1 MSPMSPQTSVNGSR
15 PPKPCFWLQPSHF
28 FLPHLP
34 PLPLPLS
41 LHTPSVGICEVSCW
55 GAGVC
60 GEGDLGVLVATL
72 ELPKLVFT
80 PLQASG
86 IQVEQHSLAL
96 SHQAWPLFGTP
107 SFAQTEDVKGQ
118 S

>member
-1 MSPMSPQTSVNGSR
+1 MR
-15 PPKPCFWLQPSHF
+15 
-28 FLPHLP
+28 
-34 PLPLPLS
+34 S
-41 LHTPSVGICEVSCW
+41 LAG

-60 GEGDLGVLVATL
+60 GEGCLAVLVATL

-80 PLQASG
+80 PLQALG
-86 IQVEQHSLAL
+86 IQVEQHSSAL
-96 SHQAWPLFGTP
+96 SNQAQLLFGTP

>member
-1 MSPMSPQTSVNGSR
+1 MEA
-15 PPKPCFWLQPSHF
+15 PPAMFLASAKS
-28 FLPHLP
+28 FLPSSPSP
-34 PLPLPLS
+34 PSPALS

-96 SHQAWPLFGTP
+96 WHQAWPLFGTP

>member
-1 MSPMSPQTSVNGSR
+1 MEAAP
-15 PPKPCFWLQPSHF
+15 PSHVSGF
-28 FLPHLP
+28 SQVISSFLTSP